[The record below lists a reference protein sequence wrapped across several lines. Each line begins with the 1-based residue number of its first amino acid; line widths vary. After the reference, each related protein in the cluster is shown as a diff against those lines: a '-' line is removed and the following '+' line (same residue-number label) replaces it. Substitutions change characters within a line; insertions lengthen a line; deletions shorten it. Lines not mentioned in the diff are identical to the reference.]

1 MFFLRVP
8 DTDMHPKCY
17 SEALELVV
25 LVPSEPPFACQILQM
40 NTKLDKW
47 KHARTDASLAILGMH
62 LLATTCNIYTPNFH
76 AQKSTNWVGKQL

>member
-1 MFFLRVP
+1 
-8 DTDMHPKCY
+8 MHPKCY

-47 KHARTDASLAILGMH
+47 KHARTDASLAILG
-62 LLATTCNIYTPNFH
+62 
-76 AQKSTNWVGKQL
+76 NWVCKCCTKELPMLLPREASTYGVGNQL